1 MATRRDVEIIV
12 GAFKR
17 HSNVACRITDPTE
30 EAMMKLVDTFG
41 VDLMREVAE
50 TVTAESLWDI
60 MNEAF
65 LKYYRANKK
74 VYADISD
81 QNEKASAELKKE
93 NEQLKAQLEE
103 KKQFD
108 IEQEKSTLSLGLVE
122 KALARV
128 MVDEYSPVLA
138 ESVIGH
144 AKAFIEKE
152 YGKIQKT
159 IEYKIPEHG
168 KLEEVTHE
176 EFETVLSFVMMN
188 EPVMLIGPAG
198 TGKNVIC
205 KQVAKILGLN
215 FYFSNAVT
223 QEYKLTGFIDA
234 NGTYQETE
242 FYKAFKN
249 GGVFMLD
256 EIDAS
261 IPEVLVILN
270 AAIANR
276 YFDFPNGKIEA
287 HEDFRVVAA
296 GNTFGLGASYQYVGR
311 NQLDAASLDRFAQ
324 VEIGYSPKIEEAL
337 TKDKELINFIRK
349 FRKECAENGNNHI
362 VSYRT
367 ITRLDKMAQVMPIE
381 KCLKTCLLKN
391 MEQDSLNM
399 IVRRFRA
406 ETRWE
411 EALRKCANN

>member
-1 MATRRDVEIIV
+1 MASREVVNVVRKFKNNNDVPMRMTE
-12 GAFKR
+12 
-17 HSNVACRITDPTE
+17 PTE
-30 EAMMKLVDTFG
+30 NAIQNLIDKFGADVLYEVVDT
-41 VDLMREVAE
+41 VKADSIWNILN
-50 TVTAESLWDI
+50 ES
-60 MNEAF
+60 F
-65 LKYYRANKK
+65 LSFYKANKTIHTESEKK
-74 VYADISD
+74 V
-81 QNEKASAELKKE
+81 EELE
-93 NEQLKAQLEE
+93 EQLEA
-103 KKQFD
+103 KKKFD
-108 IEQEKSTLSLGLVE
+108 IEKEQSNLSLGLVE
-122 KALARV
+122 KALAKV
-128 MVDEYSPVLA
+128 MVEEYSPVLA
-138 ESVIGH
+138 ESVIKN
-144 AKAFIEKE
+144 AKEFIEKE
-152 YGKIQKT
+152 YGHIQKK
-159 IEYKIPEHG
+159 IEYVVPEHG
-168 KLEEVTHE
+168 KLDEVTHE
-176 EFETVLSFVMMN
+176 EFETVLNFVMMN

-205 KQVAKILGLN
+205 KQVAKILGLD

-249 GGVFMLD
+249 GGIFMLD

-287 HEDFRVVAA
+287 HENFRVVAA

-324 VEIGYSPKIEEAL
+324 VEINYSPKIEEAL
-337 TKDKELINFIRK
+337 TKDTELIRFIRN
-349 FRKECAENGNNHI
+349 FRKLCAENGNNHI

-381 KCLKTCLLKN
+381 KCLQTCLLKN

-399 IVRRFRA
+399 IARNLY
-406 ETRWE
+406 TNDRWS
-411 EALRKCANN
+411 EAIRNIANA